1 MTQFRIHTTENKIDV
16 SAKTSDDAKRQVTAK
31 MPDIK
36 ILKIK
41 VLKEK

>member
-1 MTQFRIHTTENKIDV
+1 MTRFRIHTTEKKVDV
-16 SAKTSDDAKRQVTAK
+16 SAKTIDEAKRQVTAK
-31 MPDIK
+31 MPDAK